1 MLDNNDWDR
10 FKRLEETLDKLSV
23 KLDTISDV
31 IIAMARIEEKNL
43 AAQQRLDHHDDR
55 LSKHSNAIDSLNL
68 KAAAS
73 IHKTNFNEW
82 FIRAL
87 IVTIVGAL
95 AFMVRG

>member
-1 MLDNNDWDR
+1 MLDNKDWDR

-87 IVTIVGAL
+87 IVGIVSVL
-95 AFMVRG
+95 TFMVRV

>member
-1 MLDNNDWDR
+1 MLDNKDLDR

-68 KAAAS
+68 KSAAS
-73 IHKTNFNEW
+73 LHKTNFNEW

>member
-1 MLDNNDWDR
+1 MLDNKDWDR

-68 KAAAS
+68 KSAAS
-73 IHKTNFNEW
+73 LHKTNFNEW

>member
-1 MLDNNDWDR
+1 MLDNKDWDR

-68 KAAAS
+68 KSAAS
-73 IHKTNFNEW
+73 LHKTNFNEW

-95 AFMVRG
+95 AFMLRG

>member
-1 MLDNNDWDR
+1 MLDNKDWDR

-55 LSKHSNAIDSLNL
+55 LSKHSNAIASLNL

-87 IVTIVGAL
+87 IVGIVSVL
-95 AFMVRG
+95 TFMVRV

>member
-1 MLDNNDWDR
+1 MLDENEWDR
-10 FKRLEETLDKLSV
+10 FQRLEATLDKLSA

-68 KAAAS
+68 KSAAS

-87 IVTIVGAL
+87 IVGIVGVLTFTLRA
-95 AFMVRG
+95 